1 MQGDNHMD
9 LFYVINNVV
18 ILVILIIIG
27 YVSVTAGIL
36 DTTTTLR
43 LSRFLL
49 NVTLPALI
57 IVSMQIP
64 LTGALISGAEEL
76 LLASA
81 FYYAIAFLIAWI
93 APALL
98 RSRPSERGVLRFTII
113 FANVGF
119 MGFPIIES
127 LLGSEALFYAA
138 IFNLPFNVLI
148 FTVGVVLIT
157 GDQRGF
163 DPRLLISPGI
173 FASLLG
179 LAFFIGSVRIPTPFI
194 DVIDILGSMTTPLAM
209 VIVGA
214 ILAGFPVREMIENT
228 RVFLVSGIR
237 LLVIP
242 FILWAVLRLLLPHSL
257 AISVAL
263 VLAAMPAAANS
274 VLFSSEYSAD
284 PKLASQIVFVST
296 LASVATIPL
305 IVTVLCEC

>member
-1 MQGDNHMD
+1 MD
-9 LFYVINNVV
+9 LFYIVNNVI
-18 ILVILIIIG
+18 ILFILIAIG
-27 YVSVTAGIL
+27 YVSVSVGIL
-36 DTTTTLR
+36 DDTTTFR

-57 IVSMQIP
+57 VASMQIP
-64 LTGALISGAEEL
+64 VTGELISGAEEL
-76 LLASA
+76 LLASV

-98 RSRPSERGVLRFTII
+98 RSLPSERGVFRFSII

-119 MGFPIIES
+119 MGFPIVES
-127 LLGSEALFYAA
+127 LLGSEALFYVA

-148 FTVGVVLIT
+148 FTLGVVLIT

-179 LAFFIGSVRIPTPFI
+179 LAFFLGSVRIPTPFI
-194 DVIDILGSMTTPLAM
+194 DVVDILGSMTTPLAM

-214 ILAGFPVREMIENT
+214 ILAGFPVRRMIENK
-228 RVFLVSGIR
+228 RIFLVSGIR

-242 FILWAVLRLLLPHSL
+242 FVLWAVLRLLLPTPL
-257 AISVAL
+257 VVSVAII
-263 VLAAMPAAANS
+263 LAAMPAAANS
-274 VLFSSEYSAD
+274 VLFAGEYGAD
-284 PKLASQIVFVST
+284 PGLASQIVFVST

-305 IVTVLCEC
+305 IATVLCEC